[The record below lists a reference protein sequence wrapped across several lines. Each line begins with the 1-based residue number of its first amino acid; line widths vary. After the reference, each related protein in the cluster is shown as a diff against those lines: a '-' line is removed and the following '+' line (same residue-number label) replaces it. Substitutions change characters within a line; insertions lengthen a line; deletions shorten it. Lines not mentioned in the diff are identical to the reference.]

1 MSTPKLIGL
10 AGMAA
15 ILAGALRAISWF
27 IPISEPSTLE
37 ILNLITNLF
46 IFFGILGLYGFQ
58 NEESGIWG
66 FSGFLFAFV
75 GMAIITGPDG
85 QFDSITMN
93 TGILISNVGTFM
105 FPVGL
110 ILLAIGSWR
119 ANKLPRWIPML
130 WILSTIVGLM
140 GSLGQG
146 FKIFYGLSRVIF
158 GVSFVGAGLKLWS
171 GANVAIEK
179 PITTG

>member
-1 MSTPKLIGL
+1 
-10 AGMAA
+10 
-15 ILAGALRAISWF
+15 
-27 IPISEPSTLE
+27 
-37 ILNLITNLF
+37 
-46 IFFGILGLYGFQ
+46 
-58 NEESGIWG
+58 
-66 FSGFLFAFV
+66 
-75 GMAIITGPDG
+75 
-85 QFDSITMN
+85 
-93 TGILISNVGTFM
+93 
-105 FPVGL
+105 
-110 ILLAIGSWR
+110 
-119 ANKLPRWIPML
+119 ML